1 MSEFHHTLRCLK
13 KKDATKLDSFNQ
25 YVLRRFF
32 EFSLCDHDWKCNVIK
47 WKTSYIKKEHILII
61 FILSVIQSSD
71 SDVDEIFKIL
81 YNDFV
86 CIKEKTNWM
95 GRLQW
100 RDFHN
105 TLISH
110 IVWTENLNLLI
121 WLLRTIFSTVKS
133 IGHSVEKWRKDW
145 YIREVRL
152 LQDAVVQTSI
162 ISKNIHVVNFL
173 MDVHVIRPTKKLER
187 IIAPHGYVFCDN
199 QLILA
204 PFTDTIEW
212 KYVHEYP
219 TYDCNI
225 DIKRL
230 MDICKVSKDHRNT
243 LFNYFYD
250 GNQNRFNDFLFSLT
264 EYEIKYLTFSKIGRV
279 YEDFPYLIVQEH
291 HKFILDFIHIIPARF
306 LKILSR
312 KGLVRLPLYEAANSI
327 LLHIQNTNI
336 DKYIDNLRN
345 YVEVCVVEGDILSVS
360 SLECSLDEMYILFQI
375 FGSRLKTE
383 SLSENSSDKEY
394 PTCPICLDEI
404 IPNDPSMQYQED
416 SSQKL
421 LCGHIF
427 HTKCLEQDVKRT
439 NNMHYHCALCRSRIH
454 PISMNISIN
463 I

>member
-25 YVLRRFF
+25 YVLKRFF

-47 WKTSYIKKEHILII
+47 WKTSHIRKEHILII

-71 SDVDEIFKIL
+71 GDVDDIFKIL

-86 CIKEKTNWM
+86 CIKEKTDWM

-110 IVWTENLNLLI
+110 IVWTGNLNLLI
-121 WLLRTIFSTVKS
+121 WLLQTIFSTVKS
-133 IGHSVEKWRKDW
+133 IGPSVEKWRKDW

-152 LQDAVVQTSI
+152 LQDVVVQTSI

-173 MDVHVIRPTKKLER
+173 MDAHVIRPTKKLER
-187 IIAPHGYVFCDN
+187 IIAPHGYVFSDN
-199 QLILA
+199 QLIQA

-219 TYDCNI
+219 TYECNI

-243 LFNYFYD
+243 LFNYFYN

-264 EYEIKYLTFSKIGRV
+264 EYEIKYITFSKIGRV

-336 DKYIDNLRN
+336 DKHIDNLRN

-360 SLECSLDEMYILFQI
+360 SLECSLDEMYRLFQI

-404 IPNDPSMQYQED
+404 TPIDPSVQYQD
-416 SSQKL
+416 SSQRL

-439 NNMHYHCALCRSRIH
+439 NHIHYHCALCRSRIH
-454 PISMNISIN
+454 PISMNISVN